1 MSSFVINKSEYVRAA
16 GLMYGIEAS
25 RRGNAHGYFLDN
37 VRKNF
42 VKCYE
47 LNVDSVNE
55 QYNDNAEKDGC
66 EYEYEFQQFCK
77 IGERI
82 KCGFYD
88 VKMTFEELRINLMH
102 FFRSVLYQI
111 ENKEMSQFVGAFFF
125 ECASKLFGDEL
136 YAAEGWWGSIEI

>member
-1 MSSFVINKSEYVRAA
+1 MSSFVINKSEYVKAA

-25 RRGNAHGYFLDN
+25 KKSPHRYFLEN

-55 QYNDNAEKDGC
+55 QYGDESGKDC
-66 EYEYEFQQFCK
+66 SDYDYEFTQYCK

-82 KCGFYD
+82 RCGVYD
-88 VKMTFEELRINLMH
+88 RMTFQELRINLMQ

-111 ENKEMSQFVGAFFF
+111 ENEEMSQFVSAFFF
-125 ECASKLFGDEL
+125 ECTSKLFGSEL
-136 YAAEGWWGSIEI
+136 YEVEGWWGNIEL

>member
-1 MSSFVINKSEYVRAA
+1 MSSFVINKSEYVKAA

-25 RRGNAHGYFLDN
+25 KNLPNKYFLEN

-55 QYNDNAEKDGC
+55 QYGDKSGKDGADYDNLFDMYRQIGVNISYS
-66 EYEYEFQQFCK
+66 EAQFS
-77 IGERI
+77 
-82 KCGFYD
+82 
-88 VKMTFEELRINLMH
+88 ELRIRIIK

-111 ENKEMSQFVGAFFF
+111 ENEKMSQFVAAFFF
-125 ECASKLFGDEL
+125 ECTSKLFNSEVCEV
-136 YAAEGWWGSIEI
+136 EGWWGDIEL

>member
-1 MSSFVINKSEYVRAA
+1 MSSFVINKREYIKAA

-25 RRGNAHGYFLDN
+25 KNHPHRYFLEN

-55 QYNDNAEKDGC
+55 QYGDESGKDGPD
-66 EYEYEFQQFCK
+66 YDYEFTQFCK

-82 KCGFYD
+82 KCGLHES
-88 VKMTFEELRINLMH
+88 MTFKELRINLIK

-111 ENKEMSQFVGAFFF
+111 ENEEMSQFVCAFFF
-125 ECASKLFGDEL
+125 ECTSKLFDSEL
-136 YAAEGWWGSIEI
+136 CAVEGWWGDVEL

>member
-1 MSSFVINKSEYVRAA
+1 MSSFVINKSEYVKAA

-25 RRGNAHGYFLDN
+25 KRVNAHKWFLDH
-37 VRKNF
+37 VRDNF

-55 QYNDNAEKDGC
+55 QYGDESGKDGSD
-66 EYEYEFQQFCK
+66 YDYEFTQYCK

-82 KCGFYD
+82 KCGLHEG
-88 VKMTFEELRINLMH
+88 MTFKELRINLMQ

-111 ENKEMSQFVGAFFF
+111 ENEEMNQFVSAFFF
-125 ECASKLFGDEL
+125 ECTSKLFSSEL
-136 YAAEGWWGSIEI
+136 HAVEGWWGDIEL

>member
-1 MSSFVINKSEYVRAA
+1 MSSFVINKREYVKAA

-25 RRGNAHGYFLDN
+25 EKANAHRYFLEN
-37 VRKNF
+37 VHKNF

-55 QYNDNAEKDGC
+55 QYGDESGKDFSD
-66 EYEYEFQQFCK
+66 YDYEFTQFCK

-82 KCGFYD
+82 KCGLH
-88 VKMTFEELRINLMH
+88 KNMTFEELRINLMN

-111 ENKEMSQFVGAFFF
+111 ENDEMSQFVAAFFF
-125 ECASKLFGDEL
+125 ECTSKLFGSEL
-136 YAAEGWWGSIEI
+136 CEVEGWWGDIEL

>member
-1 MSSFVINKSEYVRAA
+1 MSSFVIDKREYIKAA

-25 RRGNAHGYFLDN
+25 NNHPHRYFLEN

-55 QYNDNAEKDGC
+55 QYGDDSGKDGC
-66 EYEYEFQQFCK
+66 EYDDLFNEYCSIGKVVKSDVFHFTEFRF
-77 IGERI
+77 
-82 KCGFYD
+82 
-88 VKMTFEELRINLMH
+88 NLMK

-111 ENKEMSQFVGAFFF
+111 ENEEMSQFVNAFFF
-125 ECASKLFGDEL
+125 ECTSKLFSSEL
-136 YAAEGWWGSIEI
+136 HAVEGWWGDIEL

>member
-1 MSSFVINKSEYVRAA
+1 MSSFVISKREFVKAA

-25 RRGNAHGYFLDN
+25 KGAGAHRYFLEN

-47 LNVDSVNE
+47 LNVDSVDE
-55 QYNDNAEKDGC
+55 QYGDKSGKDGFD
-66 EYEYEFQQFCK
+66 YDYEFTQFCK

-82 KCGFYD
+82 KCGLHEG
-88 VKMTFEELRINLMH
+88 MTFEELRINLMQ

-111 ENKEMSQFVGAFFF
+111 ENKEMSQFVAAFFF
-125 ECASKLFGDEL
+125 ECTSKLFSSEL
-136 YAAEGWWGSIEI
+136 YAVEGWWGDIEL